1 MTDYLV
7 IFLAG
12 LAGSFHCAG
21 MCGGFAC
28 ALGASAAG
36 RRRTMISRQAL
47 YNTGRVVTYAFL
59 GALAGAAGQAIC
71 TAGGMVVPTLD
82 GAMGTGQRLLATAS
96 GALMIV
102 MALPLLGVRRVR
114 VGFAAPGLGGSGL
127 GGPSLGGMAGSLRT
141 VLATPAWPA
150 PLAFGVLNGFLPCP
164 LVYAFA
170 IQAAAGADAIGGALT
185 MAAFGA
191 GTIPAMAAIG
201 ALGHLAGP
209 AALRRG
215 VRTAGVFILALG
227 LVTISRG
234 LLFPAFH
241 GHLAS

>member
-36 RRRTMISRQAL
+36 RQRAMIGRQAL

-71 TAGGMVVPTLD
+71 TAGGMAVPTLD
-82 GAMGTGQRLLATAS
+82 GAMGTGQRLLATVS

-102 MALPLLGVRRVR
+102 MALPLLGLRRVR
-114 VGFAAPGLGGSGL
+114 VGFAAPGLGGMG
-127 GGPSLGGMAGSLRT
+127 LGGMAGSLRT

-201 ALGHLAGP
+201 AVGHLAGP

>member
-7 IFLAG
+7 FFLAG

-28 ALGASAAG
+28 ALGISSPG
-36 RRRTMISRQAL
+36 HRWTMIGRQAL

-71 TAGGMVVPTLD
+71 TAGGMAIPTLD

-102 MALPLLGVRRVR
+102 MALPLLGLRRVR
-114 VGFAAPGLGGSGL
+114 VGFAAPGLA
-127 GGPSLGGMAGSLRT
+127 GMAGSLRT

-170 IQAAAGADAIGGALT
+170 VQAAAGADPVSGALT

-201 ALGHLAGP
+201 AVGRLAGP
-209 AALRRG
+209 MALRWG

-227 LVTISRG
+227 LVTIGRG
-234 LLFPAFH
+234 MLFPAFH
-241 GHLAS
+241 GHLMS